1 MQQNSFN
8 SINSHSRLMTAL
20 GCVLML
26 LILLILFL
34 IPIRSNHGVATGSG
48 HSGGGGNSQVAGSGG
63 DDDVSGT
70 SANEESTSEAPPGT
84 KQPPEFAD
92 DVDTISDSGETESP
106 QSELIQ
112 EENVADSEDVPE
124 DSLTMRQVNRE
135 NFTLAEIPNPQD
147 LSNDNE
153 GESTQRSARHMRRQ
167 ASAIDEFGNP
177 TASDAGLAK
186 DGEFGGQSILVWVS
200 CDGCRSSILSCEV
213 LWDALRRKGFLITKI
228 ETATFDAKLL
238 RSHDQAWIFSGN
250 QLRLS
255 EEDVSHLSRFLS
267 RGKGVY
273 LCSDNAP
280 YLAEGARLAQAFSK
294 ANIIGD
300 YRGDQVMQ
308 INWGAGLKKSD
319 FGATFEQEA
328 HPLLTGINFLY
339 EGITISHIE
348 PVGNLKV
355 ILRNSEKKPLVAI
368 DRGRRNL
375 IVDCGFTRYYPSYVE
390 KTAGTVRYGENI
402 AAWLA
407 GKRGVSP

>member
-1 MQQNSFN
+1 MQRNSVS
-8 SINSHSRLMTAL
+8 SINAQSRLITAL
-20 GCVLML
+20 GCILML
-26 LILLILFL
+26 LLLLILYL
-34 IPIRSNHGVATGSG
+34 IPISSSHLGGTGSG
-48 HSGGGGNSQVAGSGG
+48 KAGGSGNSQVAGTGG

-70 SANEESTSEAPPGT
+70 SADEDSTSEEPPGT

-92 DVDTISDSGETESP
+92 DVDGISDSEQPETQPSESV
-106 QSELIQ
+106 Q
-112 EENVADSEDVPE
+112 EENVADSEETRE
-124 DSLTMRQVNRE
+124 DALTMREVDRE
-135 NFTLAEIPNPQD
+135 NFTLAEIPSPQD
-147 LSNDNE
+147 VSDENE
-153 GESTQRSARHMRRQ
+153 GESTQRSARQMRRQ
-167 ASAIDEFGNP
+167 ANTIDEFGNP

-200 CDGCRSSILSCEV
+200 CDGCRSQILSCDV
-213 LWDALRRKGFLITKI
+213 LWDALRRKGFLITKLD
-228 ETATFDAKLL
+228 TAVFDVKLL
-238 RSHDQAWIFSGN
+238 RSHDQAWIFSGS
-250 QLRLS
+250 QLQLS
-255 EEDVSHLSRFLS
+255 DEDVSHLSRFLS
-267 RGKGVY
+267 RGKGIY